1 MAESFVIATVQRTAL
16 ANDLNTDLSTG
27 QLKIYSGAS
36 PGPNS
41 AATGTLLGTF
51 TLPASGSN
59 SVAAGVI
66 TFGSITNVLAAS
78 AGTAG
83 YGRFLKSDG
92 TTVVGDGNCGTSATT
107 IVLSTTTFTNGAVLS
122 ITSATMTVPA
132 GT

>member
-1 MAESFVIATVQRTAL
+1 MAESFVLATVQRTAL
-16 ANDLNTDLSTG
+16 ANDLNTDRNSG
-27 QLKIYSGAS
+27 VLKIYSGAS
-36 PGPNS
+36 PGPNA

-59 SVAAGVI
+59 TVANGVI
-66 TFGSITNVLAAS
+66 TFGAISNVLAVA

-92 TTVVGDGNCGTSATT
+92 TTVVGDGNCGTATTT
-107 IVLSTTTFTNGAVLS
+107 IVLSTTSITNGAVLS